1 MEQKSRE
8 QNTDLSTF
16 TKAELFDRLT
26 KANAD
31 NEALIE
37 KINELNTR
45 IEELTTPP
53 HNDWHSWFY
62 ALLMILLNKFDS
74 VDVDREVMLGI
85 QAPRADFIVIN
96 EDKSV
101 DLGLKI
107 FSLFDKHNVAEFKS
121 PDDALNMFTLWKGI
135 GYVGFYLNHVKEKG
149 KDIDISEVTL
159 SFFRETK
166 PDALFKE
173 LGGHIVDGPAK
184 GIYYIKNWLVDIPI
198 QIIVT
203 RELEGD
209 EYAGFRAISKKP
221 KEEDV
226 VAFMKK
232 HGKESEVSSFVR
244 AYADGVSKVDSD
256 LMEELKGRYPEMS
269 KTLMEIMEPE
279 INERVSTAVSN
290 DRRANLYLYVQNGT
304 MTVDNAAKNAGISTD
319 EFRSG
324 MNNYINSQRQMQ
336 TV

>member
-1 MEQKSRE
+1 MEQKPQE
-8 QNTDLSTF
+8 QNTDLSAL
-16 TKAELFDRLT
+16 TKAELIDRLT
-26 KANAD
+26 KADAD
-31 NEALIE
+31 NEAL
-37 KINELNTR
+37 KRR
-45 IEELTTPP
+45 IEVLTTPP

-85 QAPRADFIVIN
+85 QAPRADFIVVN
-96 EDKSV
+96 EDRSV
-101 DLGLKI
+101 DLGLNI

-159 SFFRETK
+159 SLFRETK

-173 LGGHIVDGPAK
+173 LGDRIVDGPAK
-184 GIYYIKNWLVDIPI
+184 GIYYIKNWTCDIPI

-226 VAFMKK
+226 IAFMKE
-232 HGKESEVSSFVR
+232 HRNESEVSSFVR
-244 AYADGVSKVDSD
+244 AYADGISKVDSN
-256 LMEELKGRYPEMS
+256 LMEELKVRYPEMS

-279 INERVSTAVSN
+279 INERIRN
-290 DRRANLYLYVQNGT
+290 HDRTNLYNYVQKGG
-304 MTVDNAAKNAGISTD
+304 MTIEFAANEAGISTD

-324 MNNYINSQRQMQ
+324 MNDYINSQRQMR

>member
-1 MEQKSRE
+1 M
-8 QNTDLSTF
+8 
-16 TKAELFDRLT
+16 
-26 KANAD
+26 
-31 NEALIE
+31 
-37 KINELNTR
+37 
-45 IEELTTPP
+45 
-53 HNDWHSWFY
+53 
-62 ALLMILLNKFDS
+62 
-74 VDVDREVMLGI
+74 
-85 QAPRADFIVIN
+85 
-96 EDKSV
+96 
-101 DLGLKI
+101 
-107 FSLFDKHNVAEFKS
+107 
-121 PDDALNMFTLWKGI
+121 
-135 GYVGFYLNHVKEKG
+135 
-149 KDIDISEVTL
+149 
-159 SFFRETK
+159 
-166 PDALFKE
+166 
-173 LGGHIVDGPAK
+173 
-184 GIYYIKNWLVDIPI
+184 DIPI

-203 RELEGD
+203 KELKGD
-209 EYAGFRAISKKP
+209 EYAGFRAISTKP

-226 VAFMKK
+226 VAFMKE

>member
-1 MEQKSRE
+1 MEQK
-8 QNTDLSTF
+8 TDLSS
-16 TKAELFDRLT
+16 LT
-26 KANAD
+26 KD
-31 NEALIE
+31 ELIE

-85 QAPRADFIVIN
+85 QAPRADFIVVN

-121 PDDALNMFTLWKGI
+121 PDDTLNMFTLWKGI

-159 SFFRETK
+159 SFFRESK
-166 PDALFKE
+166 PDTLFKE
-173 LGGHIVDGPAK
+173 LGDHIVDGPAK

-226 VAFMKK
+226 VAFIKE
-232 HGKESEVSSFVR
+232 HGKESKVASFVK

-279 INERVSTAVSN
+279 INERVNTARADERRTVYFSLVQDGDLSVAKAAQKSN
-290 DRRANLYLYVQNGT
+290 
-304 MTVDNAAKNAGISTD
+304 MTTD
-319 EFRSG
+319 QFRTEMTAHG
-324 MNNYINSQRQMQ
+324 YHLPQAQ